1 MVKVHAQLRDLAA
14 LCQNHPAA
22 CTNQRRHTA
31 LALLGGM
38 LLLQSTASR
47 QMCQVLSKLQ
57 LAAVAASMLMEG
69 LAVLGSC
76 HSICAWPPHS

>member
-1 MVKVHAQLRDLAA
+1 MLSYVTWQLCAKIIL
-14 LCQNHPAA
+14 LPA
-22 CTNQRRHTA
+22 RHIA

-38 LLLQSTASR
+38 LLLQSTAGR

-69 LAVLGSC
+69 LAVLGCISC